1 MLTLICHT
9 VNYKLIYK
17 GGGDNLIEVLKVWV
31 TNITIA
37 IFFITAVEMI
47 LPDNN
52 MKKYAK
58 FVLGLMLIVVI
69 INPIIKIFDKD
80 FDFYSYS
87 NKATSYM
94 ESSTAV
100 TDIKKY
106 KDINI
111 LNTTENFKKNLENEC
126 IINLEEAYPENKYNA
141 DIEIIYDDKNGVFN
155 INRVEIGIVD
165 KGVKN
170 IRKIEINTKSVNA
183 SKKNILKGEQGDK
196 IKRLLSSKFKI
207 SGDIIT
213 VYKLNS

>member
-1 MLTLICHT
+1 M
-9 VNYKLIYK
+9 
-17 GGGDNLIEVLKVWV
+17 IEGLKVWV
-31 TNITIA
+31 INITIA

-58 FVLGLMLIVVI
+58 FVLGLILIVVVI
-69 INPIIKIFDKD
+69 SPIIKIFNKE

-94 ESSTAV
+94 ESSTVV
-100 TDIKKY
+100 TDMKKY

-111 LNTTENFKKNLENEC
+111 LNTTENFKVNLEKQC
-126 IINLEEAYPENKYNA
+126 ITNLEEAYPENQYNA
-141 DIEIIYDDKNGVFN
+141 DIDITYDDKKAIFN
-155 INRVEIGIVD
+155 INRIEIGIVD
-165 KGVKN
+165 KGVKS
-170 IRKIEINTKSVNA
+170 IKKIEINTKSVNA
-183 SKKNILKGEQGDK
+183 SNGDILKGEQGDK

-207 SGDIIT
+207 SGKIIT

>member
-1 MLTLICHT
+1 M
-9 VNYKLIYK
+9 
-17 GGGDNLIEVLKVWV
+17 IEALKVWV
-31 TNITIA
+31 INITIA

-69 INPIIKIFDKD
+69 INPIIKIFNKD
-80 FDFYSYS
+80 FNFYSYT

-106 KDINI
+106 KDINM
-111 LNTTENFKKNLENEC
+111 LNTTENFKKNLEKQC
-126 IINLEEAYPENKYNA
+126 IIDLEQSYPENKYNA
-141 DIEIIYDDKNGVFN
+141 DIDIIYDDKKAVFN
-155 INRVEIGIVD
+155 INKIEIGIVD
-165 KGVKN
+165 KGVRN
-170 IRKIEINTKSVNA
+170 IRKIEINAKSVNA
-183 SKKNILKGEQGDK
+183 SKRDILKGEQGDK

-207 SGDIIT
+207 SANIVT
-213 VYKLNS
+213 VYKLNL